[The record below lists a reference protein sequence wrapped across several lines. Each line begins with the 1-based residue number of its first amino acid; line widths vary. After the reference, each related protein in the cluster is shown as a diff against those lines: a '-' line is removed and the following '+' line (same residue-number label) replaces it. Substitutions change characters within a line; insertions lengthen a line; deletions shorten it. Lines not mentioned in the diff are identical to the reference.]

1 MQLSVSKHIQVI
13 GMKSSI
19 KVSKCYKL
27 ASKQSSDHID
37 GVSYYLHSIVTIC
50 GWPTSYERKYCH
62 YNTTWDNETMP
73 NKNTILNNDTTPNTN
88 TPNDNTILDSNG
100 SNSSYNNYI
109 NKTRNKSIICCIYQL
124 KSCLALLNSCTT
136 RQAVNSNSANHN
148 RSPFY
153 TQSHNSWYQQKISQD
168 LPDSNE
174 RWPRESYTAE
184 KVEKQTHLWTNKSKL
199 HRSPTKGWGGEDF
212 QSNPLYHRWT
222 IKLC

>member
-174 RWPRESYTAE
+174 RWPGNHILPKRLKNKHICELTNLNCTGLPL
-184 KVEKQTHLWTNKSKL
+184 KV
-199 HRSPTKGWGGEDF
+199 GEGRI
-212 QSNPLYHRWT
+212 SNPILYT
-222 IKLC
+222 TGGL